1 MGRRKAAHCSRR
13 AVHHQ
18 RRTGGPL
25 QQGSGSSGATS
36 GSGKPAKATVPQKAQ
51 KP

>member
-1 MGRRKAAHCSRR
+1 MAGRRRAAHCSRR
-13 AVHHQ
+13 AIHHQ

-25 QQGSGSSGATS
+25 QQGSGSSQAPD
-36 GSGKPAKATVPQKAQ
+36 SGKPAKATVPQKAQ